1 MGKSSDAGMP
11 RIVSSGFQGICR
23 NDHHTNSCLQTVPV
37 LNSWIMILLA
47 DKEAEA
53 LHERSLTE
61 AEEVCFL
68 RHLVSVCCADVAY

>member
-1 MGKSSDAGMP
+1 
-11 RIVSSGFQGICR
+11 
-23 NDHHTNSCLQTVPV
+23 
-37 LNSWIMILLA
+37 MILLA

-68 RHLVSVCCADVAY
+68 WHLVSVCCADVAYYLARPTSYLLFTRASTSRILGPKSSKLRLDLSL